1 MKKQRIFNPVL
12 FLICVVVLAYLFI
25 APYIACPAEVNV
37 LPSAQHASDT
47 TGVVLTDEQ
56 LCGLW
61 EKATKLES
69 VLSTCRDK
77 AMALAKELSR

>member
-1 MKKQRIFNPVL
+1 MSKLSTIL
-12 FLICVVVLAYLFI
+12 HG
-25 APYIACPAEVNV
+25 YINKGRNGRTD
-37 LPSAQHASDT
+37 ASDT